1 MILAVNY
8 CYCRGTYWLP
18 STNTVSAMLITML
31 MLLLIQL
38 RGLAV
43 ATWKLRTTKAATV
56 RYTKASHLCQQ
67 FTSIVRLAPASLH
80 RRRRAMMTA
89 GMSHSV
95 TTSSDYIQ
103 HPSNDYICH
112 PSYDYIGHC
121 VFLSVSVLTAI
132 FPGEHGLVGF
142 IRAKD
147 DGDGWDTGIRR
158 LTRGL
163 AILPKV
169 TRSLL

>member
-95 TTSSDYIQ
+95 TTSSDYIR
-103 HPSNDYICH
+103 H

-132 FPGEHGLVGF
+132 FPGERGLVGF

-147 DGDGWDTGIRR
+147 DGDGWGTGIRR

-163 AILPKV
+163 ATLP
-169 TRSLL
+169 

>member
-1 MILAVNY
+1 
-8 CYCRGTYWLP
+8 
-18 STNTVSAMLITML
+18 
-31 MLLLIQL
+31 
-38 RGLAV
+38 
-43 ATWKLRTTKAATV
+43 
-56 RYTKASHLCQQ
+56 
-67 FTSIVRLAPASLH
+67 
-80 RRRRAMMTA
+80 MTA

-95 TTSSDYIQ
+95 TTSSDYIR
-103 HPSNDYICH
+103 H

-132 FPGEHGLVGF
+132 FPGEDGLVGF

-147 DGDGWDTGIRR
+147 DGDGWGFIRAKDDGDGWGTGIRR

-169 TRSLL
+169 TSCLL